1 VEEAA
6 TNDAAAE
13 GATDWAATNDN
24 GWSGAQNTSNDWGV
38 DAAPANDDAWGQ
50 TTTSTADAEPA
61 PTSPTGAADADKSG
75 RERKGREPEE
85 EDNTL
90 TLDQY
95 LAQKKDSDVVPKLEG
110 VRKANDGADDIWRDA
125 VPLKK
130 DQQQDTYFVG
140 KVR

>member
-13 GATDWAATNDN
+13 GAADSAANDN
-24 GWSGAQNTSNDWGV
+24 GWGVSQDTSNDWGV
-38 DAAPANDDAWGQ
+38 DAGPTNDDAWGQ
-50 TTTSTADAEPA
+50 TTAPTADAELA
-61 PTSPTGAADADKSG
+61 PTSPTGADADKPG

-95 LAQKKDSDVVPKLEG
+95 LAQKKDSDIVPKLEG
-110 VRKANDGADDIWRDA
+110 VRKANDGAEDIWRDA